1 MTEPAPNHTPDVL
14 ILGAGINGAGLFRD
28 LCEQGVTCV
37 IIGKHD
43 YGSGTVQRHPE
54 LTPWRHNELTPV

>member
-1 MTEPAPNHTPDVL
+1 MSDTTRIDVL

-37 IIGKHD
+37 IADKGDFGGGTSAAGKLLE
-43 YGSGTVQRHPE
+43 V
-54 LTPWRHNELTPV
+54 L

>member
-28 LCEQGVTCV
+28 LCEPGVTCV
-37 IIGKHD
+37 IIGTHD
-43 YGSGTVQRHPE
+43 YGSGTVSDIR
-54 LTPWRHNELTPV
+54 N